1 MKKVLLLL
9 SVLFSSTLAL
19 AQATQMSGTLNNP
32 DGTGFNG
39 QLIMSLAQ
47 QASIANTGGCGGPVM
62 VPPTVQVI
70 IKFVNGTMQSPP
82 KIYGSDCTLPY
93 GVPYNVVAKDNQ
105 GNIDFTAQWLPIG
118 ANQNIGTIQSVINPL
133 GTLFG
138 LSLSDIALTNAS
150 NTFSQN
156 NTFQQSVSIGG
167 NLTVAG
173 TLFGPNNGPLAIGTS
188 GGTFDLTVSNGTG
201 VTLYVADNGNI
212 SIPQGTLSVQGTI
225 NSNNGY
231 QYNGTAPSG
240 LCLLGNGTV
249 FLPGACSSVAPTQF
263 YQTVASNGADLPQRA
278 MLDFQPRFTVLD
290 NPGANWSYVDLAATG
305 VVAGTYTNPTLAID
319 GYGRITSASTN
330 TTSTQVIQAVTVKVG
345 ICTTPS
351 SGGKPVSYGYCG
363 TPVIWPTPFP
373 NASYTPVC
381 TAGTPTNN
389 AITGVW
395 IDINSITASGL
406 TFYFA
411 NGSENGGNLISL
423 ISFYCMG
430 VYTP

>member
-19 AQATQMSGTLNNP
+19 AQATLMSGTLNNP

-82 KIYGSDCTLPY
+82 HIYGSDCTLPY

-173 TLFGPNNGPLAIGTS
+173 TLYGPNNGPLAIGTS
-188 GGTFDLTVSNGTG
+188 GGTYDLTVSNSTG

-225 NSNNGY
+225 NSNSGY

-263 YQTVASNGADLPQRA
+263 YQTIISNGSVTLPQRA
-278 MLDFQPRFTVLD
+278 FLDFQPRLTVAD
-290 NPGANWSYVDLAATG
+290 NPGANWTFIDLAASG
-305 VVAGTYTNPTLAID
+305 VTAGTYTNPTLSID
-319 GYGRITSASTN
+319 SYGRVTSASNNSTN
-330 TTSTQVIQAVTVKVG
+330 TQIIQNTTVKVG
-345 ICTTPS
+345 ICTVPNQA
-351 SGGKPVSYGYCG
+351 YGYCL
-363 TPVIWPTPFP
+363 TPIIWPHPFP

-381 TAGTPTNN
+381 TAGLPTNN
-389 AITGVW
+389 ALTGTW
-395 IDINSITASGL
+395 IDINSVTASGL
-406 TFYFA
+406 NFYIS
-411 NGSENGGNLISL
+411 NGSASGAFPISVTS
-423 ISFYCMG
+423 IFCVG